1 MSWFIRR
8 TSTATRKAPQK
19 VRLQLEALED
29 RLVPS
34 TVTLTADDVQ
44 SLITDIKTANGDSA
58 NNYVINLTAS
68 TYDFTSA
75 YSGDSNNA
83 FGPNALPVITGN
95 VTIAGNGAVLLRDAS
110 LGNNSPFRFF
120 EVAGSQVASPSGS
133 QSTGAATGSLTLENL
148 TLEDGLAKG
157 SSSGTG
163 GGGLGAGGAI
173 LNMGNLTVNGVT
185 LEQNTAQGG
194 SSGTG
199 TSSTGGSMG
208 STSATPGNFGTGGA
222 SSSSGNGASGG
233 IGGGG
238 GAGGS
243 GGSGGWGA
251 GSGNGSTGGGG
262 LGAGGA
268 IFNMYGTTTLI
279 NCTLASNLAE
289 GGQGANNGAGLG
301 GAVFNMDGTLNV
313 TSSTL
318 AYNSSSSSNGGAAVY
333 NLALGTTSAGA
344 GVPSTVT
351 LTDSILADSIGSNDL
366 VNDENSS
373 TNGSAVV
380 NATSPNIVM
389 ASSTSNGATTNGS
402 PSTANPQLGLLNN
415 YGGQTPTIP
424 LLSGSPA
431 QGAGASAS
439 GVPTTDQRGVS
450 RGSVL
455 DLGAYQSTSASAVGT
470 TVTVTSSTPATSSGA
485 SVTLTATVAQSSGGT
500 TPAGTAQFVDTTT
513 GATLGSVTLSNG
525 QATLTTSAVS
535 SGDKITVI
543 YSSSNGMGNSSASA
557 TIPAASTSG
566 STTGTTSGSTSGTTS
581 PPPVP
586 VSAQNQAWL
595 EAVYKTLLHR
605 DIDTQGLNQW
615 GAALNSGQ
623 TPTQVVQDIEQTT
636 EYETDEVQ
644 AAFQQYLGVAAPPTA
659 VSYLVGLMQG
669 GVDFRVVLS
678 IIIGSP
684 AFYAANGNS
693 PQGFLNA
700 VYEDLLNRQ
709 VDQTS
714 LTSYSN
720 LISAG
725 FPLSEIVLGVL
736 SSPEYLNNLVT
747 NDYMTYMGVQ
757 PDQNS
762 LAAYTTALQ
771 SGTMNENMLVASLLG
786 SGEWITMNSNSSNSN
801 SNSTG

>member
-1 MSWFIRR
+1 MSWINRR
-8 TSTATRKAPQK
+8 TNKVPARKAPQK
-19 VRLQLEALED
+19 ARLELEQLED
-29 RLVPS
+29 RLVLS
-34 TVTLTADDVQ
+34 TLPYATAANVSQ
-44 SLITDIKTANGDSA
+44 LIQDINYANQNTGTAFT
-58 NNYVINLTAS
+58 INLTAT

-75 YSGDSNNA
+75 DNST

-95 VTIAGNGAVLLRDAS
+95 VTINGNGAVLMRDPS
-110 LGNNSPFRFF
+110 LGQNTPFRFF
-120 EVAGSQVASPSGS
+120 TVSGSQVASPSGA
-133 QSTGAATGSLTLENL
+133 QSTGSPTGTLVLNNV
-148 TLEDGLAKG
+148 TLEDGLAQG
-157 SSSGTG
+157 GSSGTG

-173 LNMGNLTVNGVT
+173 LNMGNLTLSGVT

-199 TSSTGGSMG
+199 SSTSGGGLGDS
-208 STSATPGNFGTGGA
+208 SATTTGNFGVGGA
-222 SSSSGNGASGG
+222 GASSGNGAVGG

-243 GGSGGWGA
+243 GVAGGWGA
-251 GSGNGSTGGGG
+251 GSSNGSIGGGG

-289 GGQGANNGAGLG
+289 GGQGANNGAGFG
-301 GAVFNMDGTLNV
+301 GAVFNLDGTLNL
-313 TSSTL
+313 TTSTL
-318 AYNSSSSSNGGAAVY
+318 AYNSTSSTSNGGAAVY

-373 TNGSAVV
+373 TNGSAVI
-380 NATSPNIVM
+380 NATAPNIVTT
-389 ASSTSNGATTNGS
+389 SSTINGAAAINGS
-402 PSTANPQLGLLNN
+402 PSGANPQLGLLGN

-431 QGAGASAS
+431 QGAGATAS
-439 GVPTTDQRGVS
+439 GVPTTDQRGVA

-455 DLGAYQSTSASAVGT
+455 DLGAFQSTPASAVAT
-470 TVTVTSSTPATSSGA
+470 TVSVTSTTPATTTGS
-485 SVTLTATVAQSSGGT
+485 SVTLTATVTQASGGT
-500 TPAGTAQFVDTTT
+500 TPSGSVQFVDTTT
-513 GATLGSVTLSNG
+513 GATLGSATLSNG

-535 SGDKITVI
+535 SGDKITAV
-543 YSSSNGMGNSSASA
+543 YSSSNSMGNSSGSTAV
-557 TIPAASTSG
+557 PAASTSG
-566 STTGTTSGSTSGTTS
+566 STGSTGGSGSTTS
-581 PPPVP
+581 PPPVA

-605 DIDTQGLNQW
+605 DVDTQGLNEW
-615 GAALNSGQ
+615 GAALNSGS
-623 TPTQVVQDIEQTT
+623 TATQIVMDIEQTT
-636 EYETDEVQ
+636 EYETDQVQ
-644 AAFQQYLGVAAPPTA
+644 AAFQQYLGVAAPSSA
-659 VSYLVGLMQG
+659 VSYLVGLMQA
-669 GVDFRVVLS
+669 GVDYRVVQS
-678 IIIGSP
+678 IVIGST

-700 VYEDLLNRQ
+700 VYQDLLNRPP
-709 VDQTS
+709 DQTS

-720 LISAG
+720 LIAAG
-725 FPLSEIVLGVL
+725 FPLSEVVLGIL
-736 SSPEYLNNLVT
+736 SSPEYLNDLVT

-762 LAAYTTALQ
+762 LGAYVAAMQ
-771 SGTMNENMLVASLLG
+771 NGTMNENMLVASLLG
-786 SGEWITMNSNSSNSN
+786 SGEWITLHSSSNSS
-801 SNSTG
+801 STSG